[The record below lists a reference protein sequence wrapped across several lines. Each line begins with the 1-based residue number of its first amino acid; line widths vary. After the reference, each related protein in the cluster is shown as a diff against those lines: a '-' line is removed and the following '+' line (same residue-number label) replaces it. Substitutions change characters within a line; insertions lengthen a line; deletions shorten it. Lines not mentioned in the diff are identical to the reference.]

1 MPGCF
6 GRRKCNVNLDDLRWD
21 RPDLD
26 CEPQQA
32 RDIPAIFNWTRPP
45 GPRTKPT
52 PAEPPRPHANRGQ
65 LPNSPTLSRSSRKI
79 TDAPHARAGDRADH
93 DDGAQ
98 VGQTAVGDTARET
111 SGRGAPERVNHLDAV
126 ARLGC

>member
-1 MPGCF
+1 MVDGPVTPLRF
-6 GRRKCNVNLDDLRWD
+6 RHRDTSVVRGRVPRRVTRILTLATTAS
-21 RPDLD
+21 PDQD
-26 CEPQQA
+26 
-32 RDIPAIFNWTRPP
+32 P
-45 GPRTKPT
+45 GPRTKST

-111 SGRGAPERVNHLDAV
+111 SGRGAPERVKIT
-126 ARLGC
+126 